1 METLRRHLIALALI
15 LAPLGAGAQA
25 RTISA
30 PSGASLLDL
39 LVRHWARTSSLG
51 DLRELPLDD
60 GDVEVRSWSGF
71 GLGGTGGVRLRRVA
85 GNWQAWAIKRIECS
99 ISVARSP
106 GEALSKADVA
116 RWQAEA
122 RAHCADSLQFLPS
135 AWVISDDTL
144 DIMPLDATQQAIDSA
159 WTRAVQLGLRTLPP
173 RPGGERVVLDGL
185 AYVIEL
191 REGATYR
198 ASEIAFAGDATTDAE
213 RQVQA
218 IVATLRTFT
227 ARVRPR

>member
-1 METLRRHLIALALI
+1 MGVPRRQLIALALI

-25 RTISA
+25 RAVSA

-39 LVRHWARTSSLG
+39 FVRHWARTSPLG
-51 DLRELPLDD
+51 DLRELPLGE
-60 GDVEVRSWSGF
+60 GDVEVRAWSGF
-71 GLGGTGGVRLRRVA
+71 GLGGTGGVRLRRAA
-85 GNWQAWAIKRIECS
+85 GTWQAWAIKRIECS

-106 GEALSKADVA
+106 GETLSKADIA

-144 DIMPLDATQQAIDSA
+144 DVMPLDATQPAIDSA
-159 WTRAVQLGLRTLPP
+159 WARAVQLGLRTLPP

-213 RQVQA
+213 RQVQS
-218 IVATLRTFT
+218 IVAALRAFS
-227 ARVRPR
+227 ARVRSR